1 MTETD
6 ANDLVFRVI
15 AEESV
20 TADLDRRIRDILVA
34 CFPADAAHFSH
45 SRCWHSRPAWVV
57 VALVRDGT
65 VAAHCASVERGV
77 MVCGTRPVTVAGVQG
92 FSVMPDWR
100 GSGLSDRIMEHAI
113 EETRRRGIE
122 AGLLFCLP
130 ELEKVYA
137 RMGWRRIDA
146 AVVTRDGSGNPAPL
160 PEKNITM
167 AIPVAIPAFPPG
179 DLDLMGPD
187 W

>member
-20 TADLDRRIRDILVA
+20 TADLDHRIRDTLVA
-34 CFPADAAHFSH
+34 CFPADAAHFSR
-45 SRCWHSRPAWVV
+45 SRSWHSRPAWVV
-57 VALVRDGT
+57 VALAPDGS
-65 VAAHCASVERGV
+65 VAAHCAMVERRVVIHGK
-77 MVCGTRPVTVAGVQG
+77 GALTVAGVQG

-100 GSGLSDRIMEHAI
+100 RSGLSDRIMERAI
-113 EETRRRGIE
+113 EEMRRRGIE

-130 ELEKVYA
+130 ELEKVYV
-137 RMGWRRIDA
+137 RTGWRRIKA
-146 AVVTRDGSGNPAPL
+146 AATMRDESGNPAPL

-167 AIPVAIPAFPPG
+167 AIPVTIPAFPRG
-179 DLDLMGPD
+179 DIDLMGPD